1 MSYTEQIKNAYL
13 FKKGLKQSL
22 TESETNLSLLYSEEE
37 LKNIFYEKTE
47 NVKPEVVNKMIFL
60 AKEALDKLKGEE
72 YEKLNTSFNNI
83 LNGWELG
90 HGEKIKISKLN
101 QEEIR
106 ILYKD
111 LLELFN
117 KNKIKLSLEEINLN
131 LIDTLNK

>member
-47 NVKPEVVNKMIFL
+47 NVKPEVVSKMIFL

-90 HGEKIKISKLN
+90 HGEKVKISKLN

>member
-1 MSYTEQIKNAYL
+1 MSYTEQIKNVYL

-90 HGEKIKISKLN
+90 HGEKVKISKLN

>member
-90 HGEKIKISKLN
+90 HGEKVKISKLN

>member
-22 TESETNLSLLYSEEE
+22 TESEANLSLLYSEEE

-90 HGEKIKISKLN
+90 HGEKVKISKLN